1 MQNEALYD
9 DSLEL
14 VFSDGET
21 SYYGIKIPKRI
32 IRALYKRLFKE
43 QKKRNSKKV
52 VLRRRSY
59 RTVL

>member
-14 VFSDGET
+14 VFSDGKT